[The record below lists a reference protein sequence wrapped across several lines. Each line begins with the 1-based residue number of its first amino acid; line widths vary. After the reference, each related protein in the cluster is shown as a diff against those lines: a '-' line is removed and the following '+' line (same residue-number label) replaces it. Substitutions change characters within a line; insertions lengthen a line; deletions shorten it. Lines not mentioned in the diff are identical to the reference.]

1 MHGVY
6 SACGGQKGAPH
17 PLELE
22 FSSSYFSMLSLQRKV
37 TEANRCL
44 IPGIE
49 LLQGALLSTPSLSHW
64 VPGYLYHWKPS
75 LLYTASRTFAR
86 SPCLWSWRLVDT
98 VECSRRADVWPLLWA
113 QASMVVE

>member
-1 MHGVY
+1 MYGVY
-6 SACGGQKGAPH
+6 SARGGQKGAPH

-64 VPGYLYHWKPS
+64 VPGYLYHWKRS
-75 LLYTASRTFAR
+75 LLYTASKDLCQV
-86 SPCLWSWRLVDT
+86 SLPLVLALGRYCRMLS
-98 VECSRRADVWPLLWA
+98 ES
-113 QASMVVE
+113 